1 MATTTQEIITSFELY
16 VDDATE
22 LSSAEELTLANKIYR
37 KVLNNRPWSFLKK
50 SFAGTTSTTVSYIA
64 LPSDFKFIIPNNNY
78 TDNTIDNAPV
88 SSATVVFV
96 GTTYE
101 PYRVVNWSDRRQ
113 YRNEANICYID
124 PVSSRLYFTI
134 QPTSA
139 LTVEFD
145 YVYKPDD
152 LTLATRPVWDADF
165 DDIITHGMASEDYI
179 IQQFDKAKSY
189 SQENQLKYN
198 NYLLD
203 MQYQDAQFYLN

>member
-1 MATTTQEIITSFELY
+1 MATTTQEIITAFELY

-37 KVLNNRPWSFLKK
+37 KVLNDRPWSFLKK
-50 SFAGTTSTTVSYIA
+50 SFTGTTSTTVPYVE
-64 LPSDFKFIIPNNNY
+64 LPSDFKYILANYSY

-88 SSATVVFV
+88 SAPVVVFV
-96 GTTYE
+96 GTNYS

-113 YRNEANICYID
+113 YRNQNNICYID

-139 LTVEFD
+139 QPIEFD
-145 YVYKPDD
+145 YVYKPVD
-152 LTLATRPVWDADF
+152 LTLATRPVWDSDF

-189 SQENQLKYN
+189 AQENQAKYAK
-198 NYLLD
+198 YLLD
-203 MQYQDAQFYLN
+203 MQYNDSQFILN

>member
-16 VDDATE
+16 VDDSTE
-22 LSSAEELTLANKIYR
+22 LSSAEELALANKIYR

-50 SFAGTTSTTVSYIA
+50 PFTGTTTPNVDYVA
-64 LPSDFKFIIPNNNY
+64 LPSDFKYIISNYSY
-78 TDNTIDNAPV
+78 TDNSIDNAPMA
-88 SSATVVFV
+88 SPTVVFV
-96 GTTYE
+96 GDKFE

-113 YRNEANICYID
+113 YRNQSNICYID
-124 PVSSRLYFTI
+124 PVTSRLYFTNT
-134 QPTSA
+134 PTTSQSI
-139 LTVEFD
+139 EFD
-145 YVYKPDD
+145 YIYKPVD
-152 LTLATRPVWDADF
+152 LTLATRPVWDSDF

-203 MQYQDAQFYLN
+203 MQYQDAQSFLN

>member
-50 SFAGTTSTTVSYIA
+50 SFTGTTSTTVPYIA
-64 LPSDFKFIIPNNNY
+64 LPTDFKFIISNNNY

-88 SSATVVFV
+88 SSAVVVFV

-113 YRNEANICYID
+113 YRNQSNICYID

-134 QPTSA
+134 QPTSSQ
-139 LTVEFD
+139 TVEFD

-152 LTLATRPVWDADF
+152 LTLITRPVWDADF